1 MYRTE
6 LAFALFASVVSFAVA
21 APASAQ
27 QPADADESMAQ
38 ATTREQDMDDE
49 RARGA
54 FRLGRQHYEQ
64 GRFAEAAAE
73 FERAFGLSGRAQLLF
88 NAYLAYRD
96 ARDDEN
102 AIRTLRGYLSGVS
115 EVPDR
120 EHLEA
125 RLEALERGVAE
136 QRERDAAARAET
148 DEARRQAEEA
158 RRQAEEA
165 GRPRTREIPG
175 EVWPWIMM
183 GAGGAMVLAGA
194 ITGGVA
200 MSERGSLDAQ
210 CALQLCPAGFDLAGR
225 RSTIESLAI
234 TTDVLLIGGGVV
246 AVTGLFLGILLGPR
260 TESIEQEVPVTAA
273 CDSTGCV
280 AAVRGVF

>member
-1 MYRTE
+1 MTT
-6 LAFALFASVVSFAVA
+6 LSAA
-21 APASAQ
+21 APAHAQ
-27 QPADADESMAQ
+27 QPAASDESMEQ

-64 GRFAEAAAE
+64 GRFAEAAGE

-102 AIRTLRGYLSGVS
+102 AIRTLRGYLTGVTD
-115 EVPDR
+115 VPDR

-125 RLEALERGVAE
+125 RLAALERGVQE
-136 QRERDAAARAET
+136 QRERDAAAQAET

-158 RRQAEEA
+158 ERRAEAA

-175 EVWPWIMM
+175 ETWPWIVM
-183 GAGGAMVLAGA
+183 GVGGAMVVGGA
-194 ITGGVA
+194 ITGGLA
-200 MSERGSLDAQ
+200 LSERSSLDSQ
-210 CALQLCPAGFDLAGR
+210 CSLQLCPAGFDLAGR
-225 RSTIESLAI
+225 QSTIQSLAI

-246 AVTGLFLGILLGPR
+246 AVTGLVLGILLGPR
-260 TESIEQEVPVTAA
+260 TQRIEEEAPPVTAGCTA
-273 CDSTGCV
+273 TGCFGM
-280 AAVRGVF
+280 VRGEF